1 MKNNLVRDFSGSKLQ
16 GFVPDPAK
24 CLGVK
29 TANTVFKVGEG
40 GDIDISNWLVVEFE
54 PTEDGT
60 IVFNGDSA
68 KIRKITGGAKNEVI
82 IHPSVTQLVPSVS
95 CVVCGM

>member
-24 CLGVK
+24 CLGTK
-29 TANTVFKVGEG
+29 SANTVFKVGVG
-40 GDIDISNWLVVEFE
+40 GDVDISDWLVIELE
-54 PTEDGT
+54 PTTDGT
-60 IVFNGDSA
+60 VAFNGDST
-68 KIRKITGGAKNEVI
+68 KIRNLTGGIKNEI
-82 IHPSVTQLVPSVS
+82 MIHSSVTQLVPSVS